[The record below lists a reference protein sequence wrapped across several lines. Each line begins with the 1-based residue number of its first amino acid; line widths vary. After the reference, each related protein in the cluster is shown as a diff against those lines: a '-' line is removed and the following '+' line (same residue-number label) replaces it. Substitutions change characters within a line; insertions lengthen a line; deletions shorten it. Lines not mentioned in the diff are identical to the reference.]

1 MKMLNM
7 YQLLVKIRSAVLVYL
22 THRMALPILKFVR
35 HPEIFPYSKQE
46 LMQCGPGT
54 LGRDLANF
62 IDDKQLELLPYYAR
76 HDIKHILLNYD
87 TTDEV
92 EVCLQMF
99 MLGNRHASFPVLAT
113 VLYGCVTMPEHWSK
127 FRQAF
132 GRGRQTIPIK
142 DWQWFE
148 LLVEDTGGLRQQIN
162 SGCYGSL

>member
-1 MKMLNM
+1 M

-35 HPEIFPYSKQE
+35 QPEIFPYSKQE
-46 LMQCGPGT
+46 LMQLQAGT
-54 LGRDLANF
+54 LGRDLVNF

-87 TTDEV
+87 TTDEG

-113 VLYGCVTMPEHWSK
+113 VLYGCITMPEHWSK
-127 FRQAF
+127 FRKAF
-132 GRGRQTIPIK
+132 CRGRQSQSIK
-142 DWQWFE
+142 DWNWFE
-148 LLVEDTGGLRQQIN
+148 LLVENTSGLRQQIN
-162 SGCYGSL
+162 SVCQGRL